1 MDVVLA
7 LVAALCFSLG
17 TVLQQQVAST
27 ASEEEAQRA
36 GFLLRLARRPRWLAG
51 IAADAVGSVAQAAAL
66 AIGRLVVVQ
75 PLLATSVVFS
85 LPLGAKMA
93 GRRVV
98 RRDMIAALAVTA
110 GLAVFL
116 VVADPAG
123 GREDATGAAWIVSFG
138 VTGLVCAALALAA
151 RGRPPARRAGLLG
164 AASGVLFGLSAAL
177 TKATV
182 ERLDEGV
189 LEVLTTWHLYALI
202 VVGYAG
208 MSLSQ
213 RSLQTGALAP
223 AVATQ
228 MSLDPITS
236 LLLGVFAFDETVHE
250 DAGVLIAALAGF
262 AVMIAG
268 IVILAAGEQAPVA
281 DADSGSARLGL
292 DRRRPA
298 VASHEPQQG
307 GGHGHDREA
316 PH

>member
-27 ASEEEAQRA
+27 ASEEEARQA

-51 IAADAVGSVAQAAAL
+51 IASDAVGFAAQAAAL

-85 LPLGAKMA
+85 LPLGAKL
-93 GRRVV
+93 GHRRVV
-98 RRDMIAALAVTA
+98 WRDMVAAVAVTA

-116 VVADPAG
+116 VVADPTG
-123 GREDATGAAWIVSFG
+123 GREDATTAAWIVSFG
-138 VTGLVCAALALAA
+138 AAAVVCAGLALAA
-151 RGRPPARRAGLLG
+151 RGRPPARRAGLIG
-164 AASGVLFGLSAAL
+164 AAAGILFGLSAGL

-182 ERLDEGV
+182 ERLDDGV
-189 LEVLTTWHLYALI
+189 LEVFTSWHVYALV
-202 VVGYAG
+202 VVGYAS

-236 LLLGVFAFDETVHE
+236 LLLGIFAFDETVHE
-250 DAGVLIAALAGF
+250 DTVGLIAALVAF
-262 AVMIAG
+262 VVMIAG
-268 IVILAAGEQAPVA
+268 IVRLAAAEQEPAGEPAGAAP
-281 DADSGSARLGL
+281 G
-292 DRRRPA
+292 
-298 VASHEPQQG
+298 
-307 GGHGHDREA
+307 
-316 PH
+316 